1 MMPKPEVIFLGT
13 NGWFD
18 TATGNTICTLL
29 KAKDVNIL
37 LDAGIGI
44 YKFDQYASLD
54 KPLFIFLSHFHLDH
68 LFGLH
73 IFNKFKFKKTVNI
86 IVPKGMRKHLLKLVN
101 HPFTIPFSGLPFK
114 VLIKEVAAEEELI
127 LPFFKVKPFLLR
139 HSGSSYG
146 YRFIFGKK
154 IIAYCPDTG
163 YCKNAIR
170 LAENADLLIAESS
183 LLTNPDSAKWGHL
196 LPEDAALIAKKAK
209 AKKLALTHFDA
220 AVYKSFYDRI
230 KANKRAV
237 SVFKDTVSAKDGL
250 KILV

>member
-1 MMPKPEVIFLGT
+1 MSKLEVVFLGT

-18 TATGNTICTLL
+18 TATGNTICTLI
-29 KAKDVNIL
+29 KANKANIL

-44 YKFDQYASLD
+44 YKFDQYADLD
-54 KPLFIFLSHFHLDH
+54 KPLFIFLSHLHLDH
-68 LFGLH
+68 LFGFH

-86 IVPKGMRKHLLKLVN
+86 IIPKGMRKHLLRLVN
-101 HPFTIPFSGLPFK
+101 SPFTIPFSRLPFK
-114 VLIKEVAAEEELI
+114 VLIKEAAKEFKS
-127 LPFFKVKPFLLR
+127 PFFSAKLFSLK
-139 HSGSSYG
+139 HAGSCYG
-146 YRFIFGKK
+146 YKFLFKNK

-183 LLTNPDSAKWGHL
+183 LLIRPSSGKWGHL
-196 LPEDAALIAKKAK
+196 LPEDAALIANKAK

-220 AVYKSFYDRI
+220 DVYKSFYDRVR
-230 KANKRAV
+230 ANRRAV
-237 SVFKDTVSAKDGL
+237 SVFKNTVSAKDGL